1 LAVLLLLGTGCNR
14 ATLRIPGASTA
25 FPQTVTHYA
34 AKTKLPYRLVVELP
48 ADNRKQHYGEK
59 IAGTKWKA
67 CSTDALWS
75 KDASQL
81 QIQERLV
88 QEFSISGLF
97 AEVTT
102 NQPRAG
108 DVVLKTDVHAFCSQ
122 VIGFLYDRVAG
133 ITSLQVKMERDG
145 KVLFCKQFEKVVTDA
160 DPEYTGSQVT
170 FIEQAM
176 RVTMADSLREVIR
189 NTLQQCDTDAPAW
202 PQPNQTPEPSAVA
215 ANGSA
220 TGSTSP
226 AGVGSGHGR

>member
-1 LAVLLLLGTGCNR
+1 MKCINITLSGLAFLLLLGTGCNR

-25 FPQTVTHYA
+25 FPPTISPYV

-48 ADNRKQHYGEK
+48 VDNRAQHYGEK

-67 CSTDALWS
+67 CSTDALWR
-75 KDASQL
+75 KNAAQL
-81 QIQERLV
+81 LIQERLV
-88 QEFSISGLF
+88 QEFSVSGLF

-102 NQPRAG
+102 NQARAG
-108 DVVLKTDVHAFCSQ
+108 NVVLKTDIHAFCSQ

-133 ITSLQVKMERDG
+133 MTSLRISMERDG
-145 KVLFCKQFEKVVTDA
+145 KVLLDKQFEKVVTDA

-189 NTLQQCDTDAPAW
+189 NTLQQCDT
-202 PQPNQTPEPSAVA
+202 NA
-215 ANGSA
+215 A
-220 TGSTSP
+220 TRP
-226 AGVGSGHGR
+226 